1 MSNQL
6 KLAFAAVLSAF
17 VCTGLAQQQSFPV
30 GPVKSDTF
38 RTTYIRLGPSDE
50 ALLYEPV
57 TPGANSRIGLVL
69 THPDGNTFN
78 VVPAVE
84 MAKRGYRVLTVN
96 HHGES
101 ADVAVFGQ
109 PLSRAIGYLRTLPGV
124 QRVVIMGHSGGG
136 EVMAWYENV
145 AEHGPAACQGPEK
158 IYPCDGEQLAGLMKP
173 DGIIL
178 LDSPLGAFH
187 AMSAVDPAVEG
198 DKRNPSLDMFSA
210 ANGYDTT
217 AKQGKYS
224 ADFAKRFYAA
234 QAARNAT
241 IVDNAIARLNA
252 LKQGKGQFSD
262 DEPLVIRGMGQQAA
276 GARLYQPDPSFAAH
290 TRKPHTLLKADGTQV
305 EVIVN
310 SVRPPAG
317 QQFAAALNSLHVM
330 SQDTT
335 VRQFLAHSAIR
346 TKPDFAITADDIVG
360 VDWASA
366 VNSPPANA
374 EGISVPALVLS
385 NSCHYLLVPDE
396 IIFDHLGSKDKT
408 LVFVEGSTHNFT
420 PCRPEYGDTVK
431 HAFDYVDN
439 WLSKSGRF

>member
-1 MSNQL
+1 LLLRCCSR
-6 KLAFAAVLSAF
+6 LSRAL
-17 VCTGLAQQQSFPV
+17 VAQQRSFPA
-30 GPVKSDTF
+30 GPVASDTF
-38 RTTYIRLGPSDE
+38 RTTYIRLGPADE

-57 TPGANSRIGLVL
+57 TPAANARIGLVL

-84 MAKRGYRVLTVN
+84 MAKRGYRVLTAN

-101 ADVAVFGQ
+101 GDVAVFGQ
-109 PLSRAIGYLRTLPGV
+109 PLSRAIGYLRTLSGV
-124 QRVVIMGHSGGG
+124 QRVVIMGHSGGA
-136 EVMAWYENV
+136 EVMAWYQNV

-158 IYPCDGEQLAGLMKP
+158 IYPCDGEQLTGLMKP

-224 ADFAKRFYAA
+224 ADFAKHFYAA

-241 IVDNAIARLNA
+241 IVENAIARLNT

-317 QQFAAALNSLHVM
+317 QQFAAALNTLHVM

-335 VRQFLAHSAIR
+335 VRQFLAH
-346 TKPDFAITADDIVG
+346 
-360 VDWASA
+360 
-366 VNSPPANA
+366 
-374 EGISVPALVLS
+374 
-385 NSCHYLLVPDE
+385 
-396 IIFDHLGSKDKT
+396 
-408 LVFVEGSTHNFT
+408 
-420 PCRPEYGDTVK
+420 
-431 HAFDYVDN
+431 
-439 WLSKSGRF
+439 